1 MIRRNGGTKNQEGGE
16 KGRENGK
23 EIKRVL
29 RMAGALLV

>member
-1 MIRRNGGTKNQEGGE
+1 MIRRKGGTKNPEGGE

-29 RMAGALLV
+29 RMAAAFLV